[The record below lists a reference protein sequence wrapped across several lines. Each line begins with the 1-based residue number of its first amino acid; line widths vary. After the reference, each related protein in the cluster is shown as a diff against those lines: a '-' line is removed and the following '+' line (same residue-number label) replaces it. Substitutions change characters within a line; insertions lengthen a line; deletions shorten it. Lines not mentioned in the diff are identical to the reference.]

1 MGIDVSTRRCMHR
14 LIVGLAAASLPVGI
28 GLLPSVLEGAVVGSA
43 SAGPCP
49 GTEVVFARGT
59 GEAPGLGPTG
69 DSFVDALRSRVAELQ
84 AQLEAAAAEIARREQ
99 QVHASYRRDLVPL
112 DRNSVVVWRPQPP
125 TSR

>member
-1 MGIDVSTRRCMHR
+1 MSQDEGIN
-14 LIVGLAAASLPVGI
+14 LAGI
-28 GLLPSVLEGAVVGSA
+28 KRILELESH
-43 SAGPCP
+43 
-49 GTEVVFARGT
+49 
-59 GEAPGLGPTG
+59 
-69 DSFVDALRSRVAELQ
+69 VDALRSRVAELQ